1 MSLQLTPCAYPNTH
15 QLFSGSFAFLNILP
29 AVLAFVFTFVD
40 TMLCDVCFRM
50 LRGQD
55 GRVWKGTYDLHFNHH
70 SDWNSLRRS
79 ADMNCGICRV
89 LHEELRSKHQATSR
103 SSTIESKPAP
113 ISAQQYQGESDDKV
127 KIKDEGTEALPSN
140 SPRLKLRSASSKD
153 PQFSISAMLSK
164 LHHARVDELYRL
176 DFKMRY
182 DRTRCRRTFIL
193 QKNGKRSFLLH

>member
-1 MSLQLTPCAYPNTH
+1 
-15 QLFSGSFAFLNILP
+15 
-29 AVLAFVFTFVD
+29 
-40 TMLCDVCFRM
+40 MLCDVCFRM

-70 SDWNSLRRS
+70 SSWGSLRRS

-89 LHEELRSKHQATSR
+89 LHEELQSKHQATSR
-103 SSTIESKPAP
+103 SSTTETKSAP
-113 ISAQQYQGESDDKV
+113 VSNPQYQHEPAV
-127 KIKDEGTEALPSN
+127 KGNDGGAENLPLKN
-140 SPRLKLRSASSKD
+140 SRPTLRSANSRE

-193 QKNGKRSFLLH
+193 QKNG

>member
-1 MSLQLTPCAYPNTH
+1 
-15 QLFSGSFAFLNILP
+15 
-29 AVLAFVFTFVD
+29 
-40 TMLCDVCFRM
+40 MLCDVCFRM

-70 SDWNSLRRS
+70 SGWDSLRRS

-89 LHEELRSKHQATSR
+89 LHEELRSKHQATSS
-103 SSTIESKPAP
+103 SSTTETKSTHIQSP
-113 ISAQQYQGESDDKV
+113 QHQGESDFKANDGSAETSPV
-127 KIKDEGTEALPSN
+127 N
-140 SPRLKLRSASSKD
+140 SSRPTLRSASSRE
-153 PQFSISAMLSK
+153 PRLSISAMLSK

-193 QKNGKRSFLLH
+193 QKNGNCSFQVAFSSLTLP